1 MGWPGGNKNRE
12 VSTFVQRAIS
22 RLRNA
27 YWMSNKTDGWE
38 ERMPI
43 LKAKLLIVDDE
54 PSTRTLLG
62 QIFRGMGHPV
72 RVAEDGFAALDE
84 MRTETPDILVSDLN
98 MPRMSGFEL
107 LSVVRRKIPEV
118 YVIATSGA
126 FSGDEVPNGIAADA
140 FHEKATGLSGLFEM
154 VKSAVIGAN
163 VRAASAAST
172 PIWISHF
179 RKDNSMTTRVL
190 LSCAECLRS
199 FSLSVGA
206 ADFVIRETE
215 CVHCGTMIHYA
226 TVQPLNSALP
236 HRFEPESSEAASFG
250 SHEVVA

>member
-1 MGWPGGNKNRE
+1 
-12 VSTFVQRAIS
+12 
-22 RLRNA
+22 
-27 YWMSNKTDGWE
+27 
-38 ERMPI
+38 MPN
-43 LKAKLLIVDDE
+43 LKARLLIVDDE

-72 RVAEDGFAALDE
+72 RVAEDGFAALE
-84 MRTETPDILVSDLN
+84 EIRTHRPDILVSDLN

-107 LSVVRRKIPEV
+107 LSVVRRKLPEI

-126 FSGDEVPNGIAADA
+126 FSGDEVPHGIAADA
-140 FHEKATGLSGLFEM
+140 FHAKATGLHGLFEI
-154 VKSAVIGAN
+154 VKTAAAVDHP
-163 VRAASAAST
+163 RAGSAAST

-179 RKDNSMTTRVL
+179 RKDNSMSTRVL
-190 LSCAECLRS
+190 LSCPECLRS

-215 CVHCGTMIHYA
+215 CVHCGTTIHYA

-236 HRFEPESSEAASFG
+236 HRFHAEQAGDASLGSDEA
-250 SHEVVA
+250 VA